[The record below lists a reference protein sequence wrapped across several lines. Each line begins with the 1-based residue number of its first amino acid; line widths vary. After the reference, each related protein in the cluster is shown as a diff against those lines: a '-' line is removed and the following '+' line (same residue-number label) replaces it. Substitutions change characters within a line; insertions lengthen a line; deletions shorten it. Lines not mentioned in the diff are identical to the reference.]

1 MYLVVGL
8 GNPGA
13 RYERTR
19 HNVGFDVVRSL
30 AERHGVQLTQK
41 RFRAVLGT
49 GNISGESSLLAL
61 PQTWMNLSGDSVGPM
76 AGFYKVPRDS
86 VLVVHDDLDLPF
98 GTVKV
103 KGGGGHGGHNGL
115 RDLVQKLGGSD
126 FVRVR
131 VGIGRPQG
139 PMDTKS
145 WVLSRWSQAEDGLL
159 SAIMDRA
166 QEAIEAVLRD
176 GVKSAMNGCNG
187 LVPIGSKDDPGNAAT
202 GGDAL
207 EKEND

>member
-8 GNPGA
+8 GNPGS

-19 HNVGFDVVRSL
+19 HNVGFDVVTSL

-49 GNISGESSLLAL
+49 GQISGESSLLAL

-76 AGFYKVPRDS
+76 AGFYKAPLDS

-103 KGGGGHGGHNGL
+103 KAGGGHGGHNGL
-115 RDLVQKLGGSD
+115 RDLVQKLGGPG
-126 FVRVR
+126 FVRIR

-139 PMDTKS
+139 SMDTKA
-145 WVLSRWSQAEDGLL
+145 WVLSRWTQDENGLL
-159 SAIMDRA
+159 PTILDRA
-166 QEAIEAVLRD
+166 QEAIETVLRD
-176 GVKSAMNGCNG
+176 GVKSAMNDCNG
-187 LVPIGSKDDPGNAAT
+187 LVPIGSEDDT
-202 GGDAL
+202 GGAAVSGASL
-207 EKEND
+207 QKEND